1 MSTYA
6 RINHKW
12 AVSKMV
18 SKDMAT
24 FAIHDGK
31 TYYYEEAVARTNR
44 SGMYDVLPW
53 SVHDLEYCAAK
64 YNFRIVGE
72 PDSIVLYKSHAYKQ
86 RRVEYVDIVTCSRSD
101 LFKPPEFR
109 TLPATIYHAIPL
121 RDDFCPRGLEEC
133 IIKKKINKRFARLL
147 KTCGASLTTNIVVLD
162 GQECYTSNRL
172 RKHFTDITV
181 VNPLLSL
188 AEQARV
194 RHYRMH
200 LFEFLRDFE
209 FEETT
214 SAHFALDYCG
224 EYYGSMRVKP
234 RVDLRLLF
242 AKGMLLR
249 ENGVLWLTASMR
261 RLTSEA
267 RSTHLDDVAEDVI
280 SMARE
285 SGYDLKVVR
294 AERYRKGGMAYWFF
308 KSS

>member
-1 MSTYA
+1 MSIYA
-6 RINHKW
+6 RINNRW
-12 AVSKMV
+12 VVSKMV
-18 SKDMAT
+18 SKDTAT
-24 FAIHDGK
+24 FAIHDRK
-31 TYYYEEAVARTNR
+31 TYYYDDPTFMASR
-44 SGMYDVLPW
+44 SGIYDVLPW
-53 SVHDLEYCAAK
+53 SVLELESCASK

-72 PDSIVLYKSHAYKQ
+72 PDSIVLYKSQPYKE
-86 RRVEYVDIVTCSRSD
+86 RRVEYVDVVTCSRSD
-101 LFKPPEFR
+101 VTTAPAFR
-109 TLPATIYHAIPL
+109 TLLSTMYHAIPL
-121 RDDFCPRGLEEC
+121 RDDFSPRGLEEC
-133 IIKKKINKRFARLL
+133 AIKKKINKRFSRLL
-147 KTCGASLTTNIVVLD
+147 QACGASTTNIVVLD
-162 GQECYTSNRL
+162 GQECFTSNRL
-172 RKHFTDITV
+172 RKHFSDITV

-188 AEQARV
+188 VEQARV

-209 FEETT
+209 FEETA

-224 EYYGSMRVKP
+224 EYYGSIRVKP

-267 RSTHLDDVAEDVI
+267 RSTHLEDVAQDVI

-285 SGYDLKVVR
+285 SGYELKVVR

-308 KSS
+308 KSG